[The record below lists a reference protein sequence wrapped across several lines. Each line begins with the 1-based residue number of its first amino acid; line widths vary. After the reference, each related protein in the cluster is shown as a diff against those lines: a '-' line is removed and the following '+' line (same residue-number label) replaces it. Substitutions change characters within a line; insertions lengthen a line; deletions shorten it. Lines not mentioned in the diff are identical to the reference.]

1 MSNVSEKI
9 SITDHIN
16 NFVQKNRKRIFIF
29 LGAVILL
36 LAVFIAAVSIM
47 GVLRNKAISGVE
59 DFTRR
64 YEVLRFDINEP
75 SKEAEVETLLNDLTG
90 FAEKNSGYAAGRAW
104 FIIGGIRADKKEWQE
119 AENAYTGA
127 AKAAAKT
134 YLAPAAYF
142 NAAAAA
148 EEQGNLAGAVDLY
161 TQCVSLSA
169 LFPAAARAQFAIGRL
184 KEAQNDKAA
193 ALEAYRGVIS
203 GWPADTA
210 WTNLAHS
217 RIILLERDEEI
228 SQ

>member
-1 MSNVSEKI
+1 MSNESEKI
-9 SITDHIN
+9 SINDHIN
-16 NFVQKNRKRIFIF
+16 NFVQKNRKAIFIF
-29 LGAVILL
+29 LGALVLL
-36 LAVFIAAVSIM
+36 LVVFIAAVSIM
-47 GVLRNKAISGVE
+47 GLIRNKAISRVE

-75 SKEAEVETLLNDLTG
+75 SKEADVDALLQDLTG

-104 FIIGGIRADKKEWQE
+104 FIIGGIRADKKQWQE
-119 AENAYTGA
+119 AESAYTGA

-148 EEQGNLAGAVDLY
+148 EEQGNLTGAVGFY
-161 TQCVSLSA
+161 TQCVSRSA

-184 KEAQNDKAA
+184 QEAQNDKAA
-193 ALEAYRGVIS
+193 ALEAYRGVIT
-203 GWPADTA
+203 GWPADTV

-217 RIILLERDEEI
+217 RIILLERDEET
-228 SQ
+228 SR

>member
-9 SITDHIN
+9 SINDHIN
-16 NFVQKNRKRIFIF
+16 NFVQKNRKAIFIF
-29 LGAVILL
+29 CGVIFLF

-47 GVLRNKAISGVE
+47 GALRNRAISRVE

-64 YEVLRFDINEP
+64 YETLRFDINEP
-75 SKEAEVETLLNDLTG
+75 SKEGDVEALLKDLTG

-148 EEQGNLAGAVDLY
+148 EEQGNTGGAIELY
-161 TQCVSLSA
+161 TRCVSLSA
-169 LFPAAARAQFAIGRL
+169 LFPAAARAQFSIGRL
-184 KEAQNDKAA
+184 KEAQNDKTA

-203 GWPADTA
+203 GWPADTV

-217 RIILLERDEEI
+217 RIIILEQDEEAGL
-228 SQ
+228 